1 MAHAAQVKVTMSSI
15 NQDNN
20 KDAPKRESWW
30 QVLRSL
36 ITTIIVILAIR
47 TLIIAPFTIPSG
59 SMIPT
64 LLVGDY
70 VAVTKFDYGW
80 SRYAIPFAP
89 PLFDGR
95 IAGKSPHRGDVA
107 VFRYTH
113 DTSIDYIKRIIGL
126 PGDRIAMRE
135 GRLYVNDQLI
145 DRTPLR
151 PYEIRDENRR
161 LLRGILYQEVLPGS
175 DGRKPVTHDILQWS
189 QAGFANNSEEYVVP
203 QGYFFAM
210 GDDRDDSADSRFQD
224 EDGLGYV
231 PMENLVGK
239 ARFIFYSFDAR
250 HPVWEIWHWPAE
262 IRWSR
267 LFSLVK

>member
-1 MAHAAQVKVTMSSI
+1 MSSA
-15 NQDNN
+15 NQQNN

-36 ITTIIVILAIR
+36 VTTIVIILAIR

-80 SRYAIPFAP
+80 SRYAFPFSP
-89 PLFDGR
+89 PVFSGR
-95 IAGKSPHRGDVA
+95 VAGKLPHRGDVA
-107 VFRYTH
+107 VFRYTR
-113 DTSIDYIKRIIGL
+113 DPSIDYIKRIIGL
-126 PGDRIAMRE
+126 PGDHIAMRE
-135 GRLYVNDQLI
+135 GRLYVNGEMVP
-145 DRTPLR
+145 RSPVR
-151 PYEIRDENRR
+151 PFQILDENRR
-161 LLRGILYQEVLPGS
+161 LLSGMRYQETLPGS
-175 DGRKPVTHDILQWS
+175 NGGNPVQHDILQWS
-189 QAGFANNSEEYVVP
+189 QAGFANNTEEYVVP

-231 PMENLVGK
+231 PIENLVGK
-239 ARFIFYSFDAR
+239 ARFVFYSFDAR
-250 HPVWEIWHWPAE
+250 HPLWEIWHWPAE

-267 LFSLVK
+267 LFSVVR